1 MKEQEGEDF
10 SRMNRLMSPGS
21 SPSSSFLWGR
31 ELLQGK
37 DVRGGLGLRAKCFEC
52 QVPEDPGGGQL
63 KLLFSLTISLQL
75 VGKLE
80 EEVLVIDD
88 LELAHVGLSLQ
99 VMGGCL
105 HIQAW
110 GTRRERWS
118 GCQPPF
124 FQLEEKGAHW
134 DRHLAGRPLER
145 PNREQRTEKLKEI
158 DV

>member
-1 MKEQEGEDF
+1 
-10 SRMNRLMSPGS
+10 MNRLMSPGS